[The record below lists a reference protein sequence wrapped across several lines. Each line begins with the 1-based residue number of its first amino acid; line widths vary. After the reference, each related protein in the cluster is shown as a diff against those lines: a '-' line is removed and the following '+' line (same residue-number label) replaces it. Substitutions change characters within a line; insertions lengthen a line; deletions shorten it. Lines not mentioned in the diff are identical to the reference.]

1 MATSSGVVQQ
11 VVGEVLDGRIG
22 PREAAVV
29 ARGACGGRARLGWGG
44 EPSRARG

>member
-22 PREAAVV
+22 PREAAVL
-29 ARGACGGRARLGWGG
+29 ARGAGGGRARLGWGRG
-44 EPSRARG
+44 PSRARG